1 MQGCSFFPL
10 VMTELTRS
18 SEQEER
24 ATLPIPMCQGFF
36 LKIFFTWL
44 YKEINLQNISYPKEK
59 FTIVYSSGKLKYQET
74 ILFSNV
80 LPAAEQSPISRTD
93 LACLVVSSLLARFH
107 LLVLS

>member
-1 MQGCSFFPL
+1 MIG
-10 VMTELTRS
+10 LTRS

-24 ATLPIPMCQGFF
+24 AALPISMCQAFLLRGFF
-36 LKIFFTWL
+36 LLGYTK
-44 YKEINLQNISYPKEK
+44 KINLQNISYPKEK

-80 LPAAEQSPISRTD
+80 LPAVEQGPISRTD
-93 LACLVVSSLLARFH
+93 LACLVVSSLLARFL

>member
-1 MQGCSFFPL
+1 
-10 VMTELTRS
+10 MTGLIRS

-24 ATLPIPMCQGFF
+24 ATLPTIMCQGFF
-36 LKIFFTWL
+36 LKFFLLGYT
-44 YKEINLQNISYPKEK
+44 KKINLQNISYPKEK

-80 LPAAEQSPISRTD
+80 LPAAEQGPISRTD